1 MNLRKRLNIN
11 HATSFKL
18 DYYEGGSDLKFKIF
32 KSYKAMEQF
41 HVRQTEFMYLDINR
55 YALIDEKWHLFIKLQ
70 SPIVFQQDVDFINKT
85 FEIIEAKDLQNFKS
99 EEKNHQ

>member
-55 YALIDEKWHLFIKLQ
+55 YALIDDKWHLFMKLR

-85 FEIIEAKDLQNFKS
+85 FQVIEVKHLQKIEN
-99 EEKNHQ
+99 EEK